1 MMNNSR
7 TKHILSW
14 IIFIFILTNLSA
26 NTLYNTEI
34 GRYRVMPIK
43 KLEEFVN
50 TKPDSPVPYVALG
63 DKYFES
69 KVYDIAEVY
78 YLQAKDVDSEF
89 RYAYEGLGKTYIEMN
104 RFEEAVKC
112 FEKAIEKKSL
122 HFEAYEKLAE
132 IYAVHLDDREKAVEL
147 LQTFENN
154 LMDFGDKDK
163 ESRLSYYKGLGDIY
177 AQIKELSLIDSCVA
191 RYSRLYPE
199 DEFPQLKFIHQY
211 AEFSVLEADTIIY
224 QLEKKYPNNN
234 TIALAKIEYTAGYDM
249 RKGRKEE
256 LFYKELDRLAAAPL
270 ETQDLRVYRNFC
282 FESLKKRVNVDM
294 TIVHKKIIDLC
305 TKIINDGVEV
315 KISRKDGEA
324 AIPFK
329 QIIADRIVYEL
340 IPGNPRLTMTSFNF
354 DNPSEMLIDTYYIL
368 FKANGDKITRMQYLA
383 EVEKYNPSTQY
394 NMINMAEMYLA
405 LQMSDKAVNYY
416 TKAIDIMDN
425 KIRANH
431 DTGLKFYY
439 VKDYGNS
446 LHFLKKAYK
455 INNEHFKVIES
466 MAKCYMDS
474 DLFTEGNQFISSILE
489 PYITDK
495 AIDKKFENIESKMS
509 FRENLN
515 SSESYAKRIIVD
527 IYINYMTF
535 LAVKQSNTTKA
546 AEYLDYHDKFENLL
560 EDSSKKYYYKRL
572 ADICKVL
579 NLKEKSD
586 FFINKTLTAKQIS
599 KKKLAVCKSYEENKE
614 YIKAITCYADL
625 LDANPADK
633 NIQDKII
640 ENINKFGRKRGNLET
655 AVNMLEKLIRDTHD
669 NEFKIKSYKSLQN
682 FCRLG
687 RSNDAASQYY
697 SNMLE
702 DTYKKIAEIDSDD
715 IYAKFNLAG
724 FYFGERRYDESK
736 KHLSELV
743 ESITPKDMNKETLR
757 LAFKINGMLYG
768 LKQYNDLIKMHDVTM
783 DYVYLLES
791 YGENTLTKNNLS
803 GAITNMRITYSVA
816 LYETGDPKKAYKSAK
831 KIYKFMK
838 KHESARPSNYG
849 YERLADLFV
858 KLKKYKLAEEQYLTL
873 LDKVE
878 EDSTYKKI
886 ISLYKDKMKDNKK
899 AKEYEDKFK
908 KLRDNRVIR

>member
-1 MMNNSR
+1 
-7 TKHILSW
+7 
-14 IIFIFILTNLSA
+14 
-26 NTLYNTEI
+26 
-34 GRYRVMPIK
+34 MPIK

-78 YLQAKDVDSEF
+78 YLQAKDIDNEF
-89 RYAYEGLGKTYIEMN
+89 RYAYEGLGKTYMEME

-211 AEFSVLEADTIIY
+211 AKFNVLEADTIIY

-234 TIALAKIEYTAGYDM
+234 KIALAKIEYTAGYDM

-282 FESLKKRVNVDM
+282 FQSLKKRVNVDM

-305 TKIINDGVEV
+305 TRIINEGVEV
-315 KISRKDGEA
+315 NINRKDGEV

-329 QIIADRIVYEL
+329 QIISDRIVYEL
-340 IPGNPRLTMTSFNF
+340 IPGNPRLTMTNFNF

-368 FKANGDKITRMQYLA
+368 FKANGDKNTRLQYLA

-394 NMINMAEMYLA
+394 NMINMAEMYLH
-405 LQMSDKAVNYY
+405 LQMSDEANSYY
-416 TKAIDIMDN
+416 TKAIEVMDN

-431 DTGLKFYY
+431 DAGLKFYY
-439 VKDYGNS
+439 AKDYRNS

-455 INNEHFKVIES
+455 MNNQHFKVIES

-474 DLFTEGNQFISSILE
+474 DLFDEANQFISSILE

-495 AIDKKFENIESKMS
+495 AIDKRFENIESKMS

-515 SSESYAKRIIVD
+515 NSKSNASKNDLMKAKRIIVD

-535 LAVKQSNTTKA
+535 LAEKQDNATKA
-546 AEYLDYHDKFENLL
+546 AEYLAYYDKFENLL
-560 EDSSKKYYYKRL
+560 EDSNKKYYYKRL
-572 ADICKVL
+572 ADICNFL
-579 NLKEKSD
+579 NLKEKREL
-586 FFINKTLTAKQIS
+586 FISKTLTAKQIS
-599 KKKLAVCKSYEENKE
+599 EKKLAECKKYEENKE
-614 YIKAITCYADL
+614 YMKAITCYADL

-633 NIQDKII
+633 NIQEKILK
-640 ENINKFGRKRGNLET
+640 NINKFGRKKGNFDT
-655 AVNMLEKLIRDTHD
+655 AINMLEKLIRDTHD
-669 NEFKIKSYKSLQN
+669 NEFKINSYKSILS
-682 FCRLG
+682 FCRQG
-687 RSNDAASQYY
+687 RINDASYKYY
-697 SNMLE
+697 TDKLE
-702 DTYKKIAEIDSDD
+702 ATYKKMAEIDSDD

-724 FYFGERRYDESK
+724 FYFGERRYGESK

-743 ESITPKDMNKETLR
+743 ESITAKDMNQESLR
-757 LAFKINGMLYG
+757 LAFKINGILYG
-768 LKQYNDLIKMHDVTM
+768 LEQYNDLIKLHDIAM

-791 YGENTLTKNNLS
+791 NGYNMLTKNNLS
-803 GAITNMRITYSVA
+803 GAITNMRITFSVA
-816 LYETGDPKKAYKSAK
+816 LYETGEPKKAYKSAK
-831 KIYKFMK
+831 KLYKFMK

-886 ISLYKDKMKDNKK
+886 IALYRDKMKDEKK

-908 KLRDNRVIR
+908 KLRDNRVIK